1 MEFHICSDILGVA
14 KLLWIALKVVSVQ
27 VRLVHTGCTYISVL
41 GVQEDW
47 TEHCKKTSH
56 ST

>member
-27 VRLVHTGCTYISVL
+27 VVHISVL
-41 GVQEDW
+41 GVKEDP